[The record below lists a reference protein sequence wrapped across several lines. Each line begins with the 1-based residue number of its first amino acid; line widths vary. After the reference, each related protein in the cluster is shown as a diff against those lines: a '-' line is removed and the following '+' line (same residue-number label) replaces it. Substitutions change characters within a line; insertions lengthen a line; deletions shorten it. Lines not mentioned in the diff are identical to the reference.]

1 MRMNDTIL
9 KKETTD
15 GAAHV
20 TLPPMSSSA
29 LELLNHS
36 FPKIL
41 DLVREKYELEIK
53 YLGQNF
59 PREQQRL
66 AEEVHRQFGDLLR
79 ASYEFHLY
87 DQLQEEFCWYIS
99 VFCSRGFEIDY
110 LDHLLRSWDM
120 AIHSV
125 IKPPEAH
132 ELTRPLQVLHQHL
145 TSLYKTCSIEKVT
158 LPPLIQP
165 FMDHLLAKQRK
176 EATDYILSL
185 LKEGM
190 TIERL
195 YGDVLTASL
204 AALGRLW
211 QKNSINVVDVHVAT
225 DICRYIMMR
234 LADALP
240 VSPPLPYK
248 ALITCVPGEEH
259 EMGAE
264 ILENYLEIKGWE
276 VVSMGHI
283 APEEDILEAI
293 QQSKPDVI
301 LVSVI
306 LTAHLPASK
315 SLLQKIRRLA
325 PDCKLVVGGPAAVL
339 AGEALLPFSDAVVR
353 TFEEAHTRSLHLLGS
368 HA

>member
-15 GAAHV
+15 GVAHV

-204 AALGRLW
+204 TALGRLW

-339 AGEALLPFSDAVVR
+339 AGEALLPFSDAVVQ

>member
-1 MRMNDTIL
+1 
-9 KKETTD
+9 
-15 GAAHV
+15 
-20 TLPPMSSSA
+20 MSSSA

-204 AALGRLW
+204 TALGRLW

>member
-1 MRMNDTIL
+1 MNDTTAT
-9 KKETTD
+9 KENHS
-15 GAAHV
+15 GAARV
-20 TLPPMSSSA
+20 NLPPMSPSA

-53 YLGQNF
+53 YLGKNF

-110 LDHLLRSWDM
+110 LEHLLKSWDM

-132 ELTRPLQVLHQHL
+132 ELTRPLDVLHQHL
-145 TSLYKTCSIEKVT
+145 TSLYRACSIEKVT
-158 LPPLIQP
+158 LPALIQP
-165 FMDHLLAKQRK
+165 FMDHLLAKRRK
-176 EATDYILSL
+176 DATDYILSL
-185 LKEGM
+185 LSEGM
-190 TIERL
+190 SIENL

-211 QKNSINVVDVHVAT
+211 QKNDINVVDVHVAT

-240 VSPPLPYK
+240 VSSTLNYK

-283 APEEDILEAI
+283 APEEDILESI
-293 QQSKPDVI
+293 QQSQPDVI

-306 LTAHLPASK
+306 LIAHLPAAK
-315 SLLQKIRRLA
+315 SLLQHIRHLA
-325 PDCKLVVGGPAAVL
+325 PGCKIVAGGPAAVL

>member
-1 MRMNDTIL
+1 
-9 KKETTD
+9 
-15 GAAHV
+15 
-20 TLPPMSSSA
+20 MSSSA

-79 ASYEFHLY
+79 AAYEFHLY

-145 TSLYKTCSIEKVT
+145 TSLYKACSIEKVT

-165 FMDHLLAKQRK
+165 FMDHLLAKRRK

-204 AALGRLW
+204 TALGRLW

-306 LTAHLPASK
+306 LTAHLPAAK

-325 PDCKLVVGGPAAVL
+325 PGCKLVVGGPAAML

>member
-1 MRMNDTIL
+1 MPL
-9 KKETTD
+9 S
-15 GAAHV
+15 
-20 TLPPMSSSA
+20 PMSASA
-29 LELLNHS
+29 LALFNHS
-36 FPKIL
+36 FTKIL
-41 DLVREKYELEIK
+41 ELVREKYELEMK
-53 YLGQNF
+53 YLGQKI

-79 ASYEFHLY
+79 AAYEFHLY

-110 LDHLLRSWDM
+110 LEHLLRSWDM

-125 IKPPEAH
+125 IKPPESH
-132 ELTRPLQVLHQHL
+132 ELTRPLEVLHQHL
-145 TSLYKTCSIEKVT
+145 NSLYRACSIDKVT
-158 LPPLIQP
+158 LPELIRP
-165 FMDHLLAKQRK
+165 FMEQLLAKRRK
-176 EATDYILSL
+176 GATDYILSL
-185 LKEGM
+185 FSEGM

-211 QKNSINVVDVHVAT
+211 QKNDINVVDVHVAT

-240 VSPPLPYK
+240 VSATLPYK

-283 APEEDILEAI
+283 APEEDILDTI
-293 QQSKPDVI
+293 QQSGPDVI

-306 LTAHLPASK
+306 LTAHLPAAK
-315 SLLQKIRRLA
+315 SLLQKIRNVT
-325 PDCKLVVGGPAAVL
+325 PDCKVVAGGPAAVL
-339 AGEALLPFSDAVVR
+339 AGDALLLFCDVIAQ
-353 TFEEAHTRSLHLLGS
+353 TFEEAHTRSLHLLGY

>member
-1 MRMNDTIL
+1 MNDTIPN
-9 KKETTD
+9 KETTD

-204 AALGRLW
+204 TALGRLW

-306 LTAHLPASK
+306 LTAHLPAAK

-325 PDCKLVVGGPAAVL
+325 PGCKLVVGGPAAVL
-339 AGEALLPFSDAVVR
+339 AGEARLPFSDAVVR

>member
-1 MRMNDTIL
+1 MSDMTP
-9 KKETTD
+9 THD
-15 GAAHV
+15 GPSGMARIQ
-20 TLPPMSSSA
+20 LPPMSASSLA
-29 LELLNHS
+29 LFNHS

-41 DLVREKYELEIK
+41 ELVREKYDLEMK
-53 YLGQNF
+53 YLGQNI

-79 ASYEFHLY
+79 ASYEFNLY
-87 DQLQEEFCWYIS
+87 DHLQDEFCWYIS
-99 VFCSRGFEIDY
+99 VFCSRGFVIDY
-110 LDHLLRSWDM
+110 LEHLLRSWDM

-132 ELTRPLQVLHQHL
+132 ELTRPLDVLHQHL
-145 TSLYKTCSIEKVT
+145 NSLYRVCSIEKVT
-158 LPPLIQP
+158 LPAQIQP
-165 FMDHLLAKQRK
+165 FMDHLLAKRRK
-176 EATDYILSL
+176 DATDYILSL
-185 LKEGM
+185 LSEGM
-190 TIERL
+190 SIEKL

-211 QKNSINVVDVHVAT
+211 QKNDINVVDVHVAT

-240 VSPPLPYK
+240 VSSTLNYK

-283 APEEDILEAI
+283 APEEDILESI
-293 QQSKPDVI
+293 QQSQPDVI

-306 LTAHLPASK
+306 LIAHLPAAK
-315 SLLQKIRRLA
+315 SLLQQIRHLA
-325 PDCKLVVGGPAAVL
+325 PGCKIVAGGPAAVL
-339 AGEALLPFSDAVVR
+339 AGEALLPLSDAVVR